1 MTGNRIAKA
10 CLVIFFI
17 GLLATPFVLKRI
29 SAARDSDKTKADS
42 KTALARHG
50 FYLEEVSQ
58 AAGIKFVHQS
68 PKLDP
73 KLDPI
78 MPEVASMGASV
89 SIVDFDRDG
98 WPDIYVTNSAIGSKN
113 ALYRNMHD
121 GTFKDVAP
129 ELGIADVNQSGTGV
143 STGAVWGDYDNDGYE
158 DLFLIKWGHPEL
170 FHNNHGHGFTRVT
183 EQAGLPPWINANT
196 AIWLDYNGDGL
207 LDLFVG
213 GYYSEDI
220 DLWHLT
226 TTRIMPESFEYAKN
240 GGRKYLFHN
249 LGNGK
254 FEEVSAQ
261 VGISSRR
268 WALAAA
274 AADLRGSG
282 HPDLFVSND
291 YGVSELYFND
301 GKRFHEV
308 GEQTGVGF
316 APKSG
321 MNTAFGDILNQGRY
335 AVYVSNISE
344 DGILIQGNN
353 LWVPKEGTAGDTI
366 KYQNLAR
373 DFGVELGGWSF
384 GAQFGDLNNDG
395 TLDLYLTNGYIS
407 LDRHRSYWYDFSKVA
422 GGNSTIIGDA
432 KNWPAFEGR
441 SLSGYQN
448 KRVWLNDGAG
458 KFVDVAQAVGATD
471 TYDGRSVALVDLWNR
486 GVLDVVVANQNGP
499 LLLYKNTAAP
509 ENEWIEFELEGTNSN
524 HGGSNRS
531 AIGAQVTVFW
541 NGQQQVQE
549 VSGGSGFAAE
559 NDRRLHFGLGKN
571 PQIDKAVIRWPS
583 GKVETIDKPAAGQ
596 LHKVKEPA

>member
-10 CLVIFFI
+10 CVFIFFI
-17 GLLATPFVLKRI
+17 GLLATPFVIKRI

-50 FYLEEVSQ
+50 FYLEEVSH
-58 AAGIKFVHQS
+58 AAGIIFVHQS

-121 GTFKDVAP
+121 GTFKDVAA
-129 ELGIADVNQSGTGV
+129 ELGIADVNQPGTGV
-143 STGAVWGDYDNDGYE
+143 STGAVWGDFDNDGYE
-158 DLFLIKWGHPEL
+158 DLFLIKWGRPEL
-170 FHNNHGHGFTRVT
+170 FHNDQGHGFTRVT

-249 LGNGK
+249 LGDGK
-254 FEEVSAQ
+254 FEEVSSQ
-261 VGISSRR
+261 LGINSRR

-274 AADLRGSG
+274 ATDLRGTG

-301 GKRFHEV
+301 GRHFHEV

-321 MNTAFGDILNQGRY
+321 MNAAFGDILNQGRY

-441 SLSGYQN
+441 SLSGYQT

-499 LLLYKNTAAP
+499 LLLYKNTVAS
-509 ENEWIEFELEGTNSN
+509 ENAWIEFELEGTNSN

-583 GKVETIDKPAAGQ
+583 GKVQTIDKPAAGQ
-596 LHKVKEPA
+596 LHKMKEPA